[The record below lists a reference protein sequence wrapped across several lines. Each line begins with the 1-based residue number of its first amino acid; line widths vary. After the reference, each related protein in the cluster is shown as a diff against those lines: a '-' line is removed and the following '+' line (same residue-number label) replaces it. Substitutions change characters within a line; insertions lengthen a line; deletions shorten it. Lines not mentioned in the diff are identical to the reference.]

1 MENKT
6 TERGE
11 YGSIIINL
19 PAKYK
24 KHHDDLFSDLEKKNP
39 ENNPAI
45 TMLAKE
51 IALHLTVKKLILD
64 SKLTNIVE
72 SKKKDK
78 NGEPCVPRLVKI
90 AKRLEEAFSK
100 GTYDVISHSRM
111 VESMIAKFTNL
122 TMMRQRETG
131 RMKGFV
137 DRCITIMKKYFPK
150 TPEFQIR
157 LNKINQELADEIT
170 KVLS

>member
-1 MENKT
+1 MQNESN
-6 TERGE
+6 RHGD

-19 PAKYK
+19 PKKYK
-24 KHHDDLFSDLEKKNP
+24 NLHNAIFSDLEKKNP

-78 NGEPCVPRLVKI
+78 KGEPCVPRLVKI

-111 VESMIAKFTNL
+111 LESMITKFTNL
-122 TMMRQRETG
+122 TLMRQRETG

-150 TPEFQIR
+150 TPDFEIR
-157 LNKINQELADEIT
+157 LKKINQELADEIT